1 MNQLLY
7 RYAFDAECDHHVI
20 EAALLR
26 AFESAEALL
35 GESRVKLDV
44 QYAFD
49 PIQMTC
55 VIDASTRVGKTINHL
70 FVGRLRRSIG
80 ATKFR
85 VERTL
90 KTRKQLQE
98 VEDDRSTSR

>member
-1 MNQLLY
+1 MRSLVY
-7 RYAFDAECDHHVI
+7 RYAFTTDCNHHVV
-20 EAALLR
+20 EADLLR
-26 AFESAEALL
+26 AFEAAESLL

-44 QYAFD
+44 QYTFD
-49 PIQMTC
+49 PIQMKC
-55 VIDASTRVGKTINHL
+55 AIDASTRVGKTINHL

-80 ATKFR
+80 ATKFQ

-98 VEDDRSTSR
+98 VEDDRSTPC